1 MHDDW
6 LVKRGYR
13 LTVGDT
19 VCPLTL
25 LAAGGVRHTPKD
37 GVVVTVTNS
46 QVEVEDDAKRRWYA
60 IDTVFAVRP
69 VEHQAQ

>member
-6 LVKRGYR
+6 LVRRGYR

-19 VCPLTL
+19 VCPLTPL
-25 LAAGGVRHTPKD
+25 VTPGGVRHNPSE

-46 QVEVEDDAKRRWYA
+46 QVEVEEDAKRRWYA
-60 IDTVFAVRP
+60 TDTVFSVRP
-69 VEHQAQ
+69 VER